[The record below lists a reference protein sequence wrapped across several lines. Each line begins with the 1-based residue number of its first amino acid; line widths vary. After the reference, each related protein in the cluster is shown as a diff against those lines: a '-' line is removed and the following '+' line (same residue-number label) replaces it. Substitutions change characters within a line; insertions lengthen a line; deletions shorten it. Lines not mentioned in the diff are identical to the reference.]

1 MPSSPESKALAELVT
16 ASKHLEKTLKDL
28 VKEVSKLN
36 QTVLSI
42 GQLYAKT
49 QKDIEVRAERLKPTK
64 FFKSEE

>member
-42 GQLYAKT
+42 GQIYAKA
-49 QKDIEVRAERLKPTK
+49 QKDIEIRAEER
-64 FFKSEE
+64 